1 MRRHCQRTDG
11 LNTVKPPGN
20 LAVIGGNVEV
30 RLKQEWMGHHSGA
43 IVKVSESSANI
54 LFQRDAAEKIEPE
67 SIDKIRE
74 KIQDMVA
81 EKLLKSSPNK

>member
-1 MRRHCQRTDG
+1 
-11 LNTVKPPGN
+11 
-20 LAVIGGNVEV
+20 
-30 RLKQEWMGHHSGA
+30 MGHHSGA

-74 KIQDMVA
+74 KLQDMVA
-81 EKLLKSSPNK
+81 ENLLKSSPNK